1 MDSIDH
7 AAGQQTNSSCES
19 SATHRLQLDE
29 LIFSSVKP
37 MALKAAV
44 LLNIPEIIASR
55 GNGGPLSV
63 EQIASHIASANSSSS
78 SNSHVDMVYLYRI
91 LRLLASYGV
100 FTEQEE
106 ADQADDADIKKIKY
120 GLTGISKLLVQAGN
134 QQSCGPVLLLIADK
148 VYLEAYQ
155 HLHESVLE
163 GCYTFNKAYGMSLW
177 EYLRQNPQVNRLFN
191 EAMATNSNAV
201 MASVAKMYEDGFK
214 SINTLV
220 DVGGGTGSALPMIV
234 KEHSHI
240 RGINFDLPHVI
251 ATAPPITG
259 VKHMEGNMFEQIPFA
274 DAVMMKGIIHDW
286 EDEEC
291 VKLLRRSYEAT
302 PANGKVLIVDAVVE
316 GEKETESLSRQ
327 LALLLDVAMMV
338 YTTGGKERREE
349 EFKGLFQRAGFKSYT
364 IIKLPFLQAL
374 IVLSK
379 SE

>member
-1 MDSIDH
+1 MAASMDSIDH
-7 AAGQQTNSSCES
+7 KAGQQINSSCES
-19 SATHRLQLDE
+19 SATQGLQLHE
-29 LIFSSVKP
+29 PIFSSVKP

-44 LLNIPEIIASR
+44 LLNIPDIIASR

-63 EQIASHIASANSSSS
+63 DQIASHIVVANSLSS
-78 SNSHVDMVYLYRI
+78 SNSDVDVVYLYRI

-134 QQSCGPVLLLIADK
+134 QQSCGPLLLLIADK

-155 HLHESVLE
+155 HLHESVLD
-163 GCYTFNKAYGMSLW
+163 GCYTCSKAYGMSPW
-177 EYLRQNPQVNRLFN
+177 EYLGQNPQGNRLFN

-214 SINTLV
+214 SINMLV
-220 DVGGGTGSALPMIV
+220 DVGGGTGSALSMIV

-259 VKHMEGNMFEQIPFA
+259 KICN
-274 DAVMMKGIIHDW
+274 
-286 EDEEC
+286 
-291 VKLLRRSYEAT
+291 
-302 PANGKVLIVDAVVE
+302 VVH
-316 GEKETESLSRQ
+316 
-327 LALLLDVAMMV
+327 
-338 YTTGGKERREE
+338 
-349 EFKGLFQRAGFKSYT
+349 
-364 IIKLPFLQAL
+364 LP
-374 IVLSK
+374 
-379 SE
+379 